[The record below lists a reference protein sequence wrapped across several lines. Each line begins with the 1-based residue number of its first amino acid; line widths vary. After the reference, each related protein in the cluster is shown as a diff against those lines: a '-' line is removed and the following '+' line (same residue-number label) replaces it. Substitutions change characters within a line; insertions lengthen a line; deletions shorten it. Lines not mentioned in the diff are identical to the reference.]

1 MDYFRKKST
10 STVTQKELQMPQ
22 FEILDEREK
31 LIKLYYAMRNEIEIS
46 DQLKKF
52 VDLPII
58 CDQH

>member
-10 STVTQKELQMPQ
+10 STVTQKELMMPQ

-52 VDLPII
+52 GDLPII